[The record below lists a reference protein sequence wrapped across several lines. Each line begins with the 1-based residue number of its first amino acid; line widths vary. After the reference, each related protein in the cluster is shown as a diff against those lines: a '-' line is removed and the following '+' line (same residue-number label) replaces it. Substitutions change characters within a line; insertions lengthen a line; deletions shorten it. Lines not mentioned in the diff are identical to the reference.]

1 MAKRFFKIVV
11 VLLVIAILT
20 LVGILLLRIGLRK
33 LDFARFPKQYEAL
46 VNMYAEE
53 NEIDPLVLY
62 SVIRTESGFNP
73 KAVSNVEA
81 RGLMQITEETF
92 DWIKSKIA
100 ADEEIVFDD
109 LYDPEVNIR
118 FGSYYFAACM
128 RRYEQDLSTAAAA
141 YHSGWGT
148 VDRLL
153 EKEEYSD
160 DGEILH
166 TFPYDQMK
174 RYVYKITHA
183 FQKYEQLYRI
193 QENEG

>member
-1 MAKRFFKIVV
+1 MAKRFLKIVV

-141 YHSGWGT
+141 YAWMG
-148 VDRLL
+148 
-153 EKEEYSD
+153 
-160 DGEILH
+160 
-166 TFPYDQMK
+166 
-174 RYVYKITHA
+174 
-183 FQKYEQLYRI
+183 
-193 QENEG
+193 